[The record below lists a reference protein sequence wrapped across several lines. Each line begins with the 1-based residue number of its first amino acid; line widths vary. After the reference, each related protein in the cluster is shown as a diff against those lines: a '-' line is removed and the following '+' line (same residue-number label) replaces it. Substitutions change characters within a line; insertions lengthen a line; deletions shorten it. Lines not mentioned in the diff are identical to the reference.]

1 MLVPDLCPTR
11 RTIRTQGLPN
21 PVSSQL
27 FSTTYL
33 PTCLPAYLPTCLPA
47 YLPTC
52 LDGWMDGWMDSVP
65 NPRNDPI
72 RCTGSPQNHTNRPV
86 IGGHIKHRRP
96 PMLFVAS
103 NAQRQQAPFTSD
115 DPLPFSPQC
124 SAIAQLQSGV
134 LVCWRICLG
143 THPLLPSLHSSRCPR
158 RSTASNP

>member
-33 PTCLPAYLPTCLPA
+33 PTYLPTCLPA

-52 LDGWMDGWMDSVP
+52 LDGWMDSVP
-65 NPRNDPI
+65 NQRNDPI

-158 RSTASNP
+158 RSTASNA